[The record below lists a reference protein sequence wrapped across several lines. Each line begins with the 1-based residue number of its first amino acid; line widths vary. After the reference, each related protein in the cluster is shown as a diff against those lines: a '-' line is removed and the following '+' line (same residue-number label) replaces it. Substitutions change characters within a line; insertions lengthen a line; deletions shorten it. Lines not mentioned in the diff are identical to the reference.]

1 VCKNKERLSHAVKEI
16 DGVPE
21 ALNRQ
26 GDQCFSETKDAIKE
40 EM

>member
-1 VCKNKERLSHAVKEI
+1 LFHAIKEI

-21 ALNRQ
+21 ALNQQ
-26 GDQCFSETKDAIKE
+26 GDQCFSETENAMKE